1 MAFAAAR
8 GAVDP
13 PSDDAELEAR
23 ATEDSSMAVRC
34 PPAGGARRIARK
46 AEGGGGVEKFPRGS
60 WAVRARLVGYRAG
73 CVLMYI

>member
-46 AEGGGGVEKFPRGS
+46 AEGGGGGEVS
-60 WAVRARLVGYRAG
+60 ARQLG
-73 CVLMYI
+73 CARSTGGI

>member
-34 PPAGGARRIARK
+34 PPAGGARRITRK
-46 AEGGGGVEKFPRGS
+46 AEGGGGEVS
-60 WAVRARLVGYRAG
+60 ARQLG
-73 CVLMYI
+73 CARSTGGI